1 MHTGYISFCDKVG
14 VNIKSHETKEQIMKS
29 VERFQLRIIKKHYEK
44 LDEGS
49 FFKLEK
55 NPHMACLRSNGNPYY
70 MFLTKHHFTNLCI
83 LIDRKIQSGYYQ
95 PRMIISK
102 LRFSEE
108 LFEGTLFEGEM
119 LKDMYGNWIYL
130 IHDMIAYKGQYL
142 ENENFIKRL
151 NMIYELLATQFIPDD
166 LDNFCLQ
173 VKKYVPLDQIKTL
186 TYEFMPSLPYT
197 CRGMYFKPLYLRF
210 LDILYNFDE
219 SLIKKVQRVKYQ
231 EDKEFVVNKD
241 IEQLKKSEGL
251 SSTTLSSTTLTKT
264 NTLKRTPSESSN
276 DSNHS
281 LPPPSAGDTEKRK
294 VCYLEKTHVPD
305 NYKLYDDEKHC
316 LGYAAV
322 ITKEKSKLL
331 QRAFRGVN
339 VSTRLR
345 VECMFNT
352 QFKRWEPQQLCCSD
366 ARG

>member
-14 VNIKSHETKEQIMKS
+14 YNIKSHETKEQIMKS

-44 LDEGS
+44 LEEGS
-49 FFKLEK
+49 FYKLEK

-70 MFLTKHHFTNLCI
+70 LFLTRYHFTNLCI

-102 LRFSEE
+102 LRFNET

-130 IHDMIAYKGQYL
+130 IHDIIAHKGQYL
-142 ENENFIKRL
+142 ENDNFVKRL
-151 NMIYELLATQFIPDD
+151 NIVYELLATQFVPDD
-166 LDNFCLQ
+166 LDNFCIQ

-197 CRGMYFKPLYLRF
+197 CRGIYFKPLYLRF

-219 SLIKKVQRVKYQ
+219 SLIKKVQRIKYQ
-231 EDKEFVVNKD
+231 EDKGFVVNKD
-241 IEQLKKSEGL
+241 IEQLKKGIPTVSA
-251 SSTTLSSTTLTKT
+251 STSTKV
-264 NTLKRTPSESSN
+264 KRTESESSE
-276 DSNHS
+276 DSHHS
-281 LPPPSAGDTEKRK
+281 TAQHVLVVDASTRK

-305 NYKLYDDEKHC
+305 NYKLYDDDK
-316 LGYAAV
+316 
-322 ITKEKSKLL
+322 
-331 QRAFRGVN
+331 
-339 VSTRLR
+339 
-345 VECMFNT
+345 
-352 QFKRWEPQQLCCSD
+352 
-366 ARG
+366 